1 MMDYALLIIL
11 YYGILHALGPDHLSA
26 IALFSI
32 GKNKKE
38 TIMLSLLFAMGHGLN
53 EHSSKR

>member
-1 MMDYALLIIL
+1 MELSLLLIL

-32 GKNKKE
+32 GKKKKE
-38 TIMLSLLFAMGHGLN
+38 TFMLSLLFYIYEAFFL
-53 EHSSKR
+53 KF